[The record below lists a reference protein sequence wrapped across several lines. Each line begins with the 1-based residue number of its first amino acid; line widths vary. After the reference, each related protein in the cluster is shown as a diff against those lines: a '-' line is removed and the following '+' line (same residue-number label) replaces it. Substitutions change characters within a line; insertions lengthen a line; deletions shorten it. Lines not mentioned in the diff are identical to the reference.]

1 MDHDEELPEYDP
13 ECSDEED
20 RELEEVRRLAEITKR
35 QGEMTERRAQREST
49 EESDHMYDKY
59 DRRDDHPD
67 YGVDSICR
75 REVEALQKAAAAEAR
90 CQLMEEMM
98 ASGGSR
104 PAGSTGNFTHQP
116 GKAKMDKE
124 PPVFDGSLPAT
135 DVTPWLKTV
144 NNYLKLN
151 GATIEQDKW
160 PAVGRSFLDGA
171 AARSMDSAIL
181 SLPVGVTQTWQQF
194 EQCLLTSFGHS
205 DAEEEHRK
213 GLRGAS
219 GKQKSKT
226 VTEYVRHMQS
236 CFEGITVLPLS
247 MGDKIERFIQG
258 LNDDLR
264 IRILP
269 APVGAGV
276 QGKWIDI
283 CDLMNYA
290 IQLSHNLPREGAI
303 TVSAAASQNAA
314 PRGRGRSS
322 GPAGLCA
329 GRGIVKHRSQ
339 ASADGQASGPY
350 VRSSNRRPPAEEDW
364 LNEKKQCFFCCEI
377 GHRSN
382 QCNARQVVGA
392 KRAPMPAEY
401 SQSK

>member
-13 ECSDEED
+13 EYSDEED

-35 QGEMTERRAQREST
+35 QGEITERVARREST

-59 DRRDDHPD
+59 NRREDHPD
-67 YGVDSICR
+67 YGVDSISR

-98 ASGGSR
+98 ASRGFR

-116 GKAKMDKE
+116 GKAKMGKE

-135 DVTPWLKTV
+135 DVAPWLKTV

-181 SLPVGVTQTWQQF
+181 SLPAGVTQTWQQF

-205 DAEEEHRK
+205 DQEEEHRK

-226 VTEYVRHMQS
+226 VTEYVRHMRS
-236 CFEGITVLPLS
+236 CFEGSTVLPLS

-276 QGKWIDI
+276 QGKWMDI

-303 TVSAAASQNAA
+303 TVL
-314 PRGRGRSS
+314 RHHKMLRREDV
-322 GPAGLCA
+322 AGQVDLQDCLRA
-329 GRGIVKHRSQ
+329 GG
-339 ASADGQASGPY
+339 
-350 VRSSNRRPPAEEDW
+350 
-364 LNEKKQCFFCCEI
+364 
-377 GHRSN
+377 
-382 QCNARQVVGA
+382 
-392 KRAPMPAEY
+392 
-401 SQSK
+401 